1 MTQIVESLFGVSPE
15 RYQEQKDAALQQEAL
30 AYAQLDPYQRAT
42 AGIYAGARG
51 LASGIGRMLGGEDPA
66 LKLISLRNSVF
77 REIDQSNPESFM
89 AAAGKLNQSGDQE
102 GAMAMAN
109 YARTVQAKLAGI
121 DKDVAAAE
129 ASRVAKLP
137 SSDIQVS
144 ARIGELTTE
153 LASINAASPRGV
165 AIQAEIQRLEK
176 AVKADKPVTPKIS
189 SRVVTAG
196 ANPQEVFLD
205 ENLDLYFTYGKDPVS
220 GKQIRV
226 PYYGAVAESRGG
238 TKVDVKVGGDG
249 PQENEFM
256 KKRGITQAQALD
268 EAQKGAVSAA
278 KSLTALGTMR
288 EQNASGQLFTGP
300 LANAYVG
307 ATSLL
312 ASIGLLSKAQT
323 ANLTSSEIYD
333 KNAKDLVMID
343 LDGKLGSQVSDADR
357 KYVEA
362 RIPQLTTSQQA
373 RTELINKIAEIQQG
387 KIKFYKDMNAYA
399 NKYDNLNEFDFS
411 KQYVPSAAPV
421 TIQSQVAAEF
431 ARRAAAA
438 ATPAPAPAPQLQAP
452 APQPAVARPP
462 APAPAPAP
470 APQPAPQPA
479 PAPAPAPQPA
489 PAPAL
494 TDSQKQFKSFEPK
507 LLPNGD
513 VVVTENGQRVTIGK
527 VKKEDFESQN
537 FDAAR
542 KIIDKWILTQT
553 TPRQAPAPAAAPP
566 APAPATDA
574 RPLVASRSKAGMQGY
589 TGREDASLIAVQ
601 DIFWERDETGVVRY
615 QPNPQFTA
623 GLEEPGEV
631 VLGKARTRKEALALV
646 EKYKKNKAKGK

>member
-1 MTQIVESLFGVSPE
+1 
-15 RYQEQKDAALQQEAL
+15 
-30 AYAQLDPYQRAT
+30 
-42 AGIYAGARG
+42 
-51 LASGIGRMLGGEDPA
+51 
-66 LKLISLRNSVF
+66 
-77 REIDQSNPESFM
+77 
-89 AAAGKLNQSGDQE
+89 
-102 GAMAMAN
+102 
-109 YARTVQAKLAGI
+109 
-121 DKDVAAAE
+121 
-129 ASRVAKLP
+129 
-137 SSDIQVS
+137 
-144 ARIGELTTE
+144 
-153 LASINAASPRGV
+153 
-165 AIQAEIQRLEK
+165 
-176 AVKADKPVTPKIS
+176 
-189 SRVVTAG
+189 
-196 ANPQEVFLD
+196 
-205 ENLDLYFTYGKDPVS
+205 
-220 GKQIRV
+220 
-226 PYYGAVAESRGG
+226 
-238 TKVDVKVGGDG
+238 
-249 PQENEFM
+249 
-256 KKRGITQAQALD
+256 
-268 EAQKGAVSAA
+268 
-278 KSLTALGTMR
+278 
-288 EQNASGQLFTGP
+288 

-421 TIQSQVAAEF
+421 TIQSQVATKF

-494 TDSQKQFKSFEPK
+494 TDSQKQFRSFEPK

-553 TPRQAPAPAAAPP
+553 TPGQAPALAAAPP
-566 APAPATDA
+566 APAAAPAAATPSKAPATDA
-574 RPLVASRSKAGMQGY
+574 RPSVASRSKAGMQGY

-646 EKYKKNKAKGK
+646 EKYKKSKAKGK

>member
-30 AYAQLDPYQRAT
+30 AYAKLDPYQRAT

-165 AIQAEIQRLEK
+165 AIQAEIARLNR
-176 AVKADKPVTPKIS
+176 AVKEAKPVAPNIS
-189 SRVVTAG
+189 SNAVTAG
-196 ANPQEVFLD
+196 ANPKEVFLD
-205 ENLDLYFTYGKDPVS
+205 KNTDQYYTYEKDPVT
-220 GKQIRV
+220 GTQIRV

-238 TKVDVKVGGDG
+238 TKVDVKVGGDQL
-249 PQENEFM
+249 QENEFL
-256 KKRGITQAQALD
+256 KRRGITQAQALD
-268 EAQKGAVSAA
+268 DAQKGAVSAA

-288 EQNASGQLFTGP
+288 QQDASGQLFTGP

-387 KIKFYKDMNAYA
+387 KIKFYTDMNAYA
-399 NKYDNLNEFDFS
+399 NKNKNLNEFDFS
-411 KQYVPSAAPV
+411 KQYVPSAAPPPPV
-421 TIQSQVAAEF
+421 TIQSQAAAEL
-431 ARRAAAA
+431 AKRAAAA
-438 ATPAPAPAPQLQAP
+438 ATPAPQ
-452 APQPAVARPP
+452 P

-470 APQPAPQPA
+470 APQLQA

-489 PAPAL
+489 PAPAP
-494 TDSQKQFKSFEPK
+494 Q
-507 LLPNGD
+507 
-513 VVVTENGQRVTIGK
+513 
-527 VKKEDFESQN
+527 
-537 FDAAR
+537 
-542 KIIDKWILTQT
+542 
-553 TPRQAPAPAAAPP
+553 PAPAAAPVAVVRP
-566 APAPATDA
+566 QPAPATGLLSGQLA
-574 RPLVASRSKAGMQGY
+574 VPVRPVAVPEPPAPVPAMASGPGAAAPQLIPDNVNWMASGNVIY
-589 TGREDASLIAVQ
+589 T
-601 DIFWERDETGVVRY
+601 
-615 QPNPQFTA
+615 NPD
-623 GLEEPGEV
+623 GKKV
-631 VLGKARTRKEALALV
+631 NIGKASTQAEVFNLI
-646 EKYKKNKAKGK
+646 KKHEAKGR

>member
-30 AYAQLDPYQRAT
+30 TYAQLNPRQRAS
-42 AGIYAGARG
+42 AGIYAGAKG

-66 LKLISLRNSVF
+66 LKLISLRNNVF
-77 REIDQSNPESFM
+77 REIDQSNPESYM
-89 AAAGKLNQSGDQE
+89 AAAAKLNQSGDQE

-109 YARTVQAKLAGI
+109 YARTVQGKLATI
-121 DKDVAAAE
+121 DRDVAAAE

-165 AIQAEIQRLEK
+165 AIQAEIERLQK
-176 AVKADKPVTPKIS
+176 AVKADKPVVPNIS
-189 SRVVTAG
+189 SSAVTAG

-205 ENLDLYFTYGKDPVS
+205 KNKDLYYTYGKDPVS
-220 GKQIRV
+220 GNQIRV
-226 PYYGAVAESRGG
+226 PYFGAVNESRGG
-238 TKVDVKVGGDG
+238 TKVDVKVGGEI
-249 PQENEFM
+249 QENEFL
-256 KKRGITQAQALD
+256 KKRGVTQAQALD
-268 EAQKGAVSAA
+268 DAQKAAVSAA
-278 KSLTALGTMR
+278 KSLNALGTMR
-288 EQNASGQLFTGP
+288 QQDASGQLFTGP

-312 ASIGLLSKAQT
+312 ASIGLLSKTQT

-343 LDGKLGSQVSDADR
+343 LDGKLGAQVSDADR

-387 KIKFYKDMNAYA
+387 KINFYRDMNAYA
-399 NKYDNLNEFDFS
+399 NKNKNLNEFDFS
-411 KQYVPSAAPV
+411 KQYVPSAAPPPPL
-421 TIQSQVAAEF
+421 TIQNQAATEL
-431 ARRAAAA
+431 AKRAAAA
-438 ATPAPAPAPQLQAP
+438 ALPQPQPQPAPAAALPQPAPAPAPASVAPAPAPPPALAPQPAPAPAPQLQAP
-452 APQPAVARPP
+452 APQPAPMP
-462 APAPAPAP
+462 APAAVRS
-470 APQPAPQPA
+470 QPAPQLQAPPVQPA
-479 PAPAPAPQPA
+479 PMPAPA

-494 TDSQKQFKSFEPK
+494 TDSQKQFKSFGPK

-513 VVVTENGQRVTIGK
+513 VVVTQNGQPVIIGK
-527 VKKEDFESQN
+527 VKKEDFESAN

-542 KIIDKWILTQT
+542 EIINKWILTQVSPSVAAMASGT
-553 TPRQAPAPAAAPP
+553 PAAAPQLIP
-566 APAPATDA
+566 DNVNWMASGNVIYTNTDGKK
-574 RPLVASRSKAGMQGY
+574 VN
-589 TGREDASLIAVQ
+589 I
-601 DIFWERDETGVVRY
+601 
-615 QPNPQFTA
+615 
-623 GLEEPGEV
+623 
-631 VLGKARTRKEALALV
+631 GKAITQAEVFNLI
-646 EKYKKNKAKGK
+646 KKHEAKGR